1 MRSDTIKAINH
12 AIRES
17 VPSVPNPR
25 AELITLA
32 RGAAARADDAAT
44 PEEARGHTL
53 RAIAYLVRRL
63 ELDAPGNG

>member
-25 AELITLA
+25 AGLGWLA
-32 RGAAARADDAAT
+32 VGAARRAHGAAT
-44 PEEARGHTL
+44 PEEARAHTL

-63 ELDAPGNG
+63 ELDAPGDE